1 MNDLAVKLKWNG
13 GSRFT
18 GVNAGGIETAI
29 DADKQSGASPAEL
42 LLEALGA
49 CASAD
54 VVSILGGD
62 ANSGREV
69 RSDPGGRPPS
79 DGTALFDRRENAV

>member
-1 MNDLAVKLKWNG
+1 MHDLTAKLNWNG

-18 GVNAGGIETAI
+18 GVNADGIKTAI

-54 VVSILGGD
+54 VVSTLEK
-62 ANSGREV
+62 ARTPAVKFEV
-69 RSDPGGRPPS
+69 TLKAECHRTDPHY
-79 DGTALFDRRENAV
+79 

>member
-1 MNDLAVKLKWNG
+1 MNDLAVKLNWNG

-42 LLEALGA
+42 LL
-49 CASAD
+49 S
-54 VVSILGGD
+54 V
-62 ANSGREV
+62 GRSSV
-69 RSDPGGRPPS
+69 R
-79 DGTALFDRRENAV
+79 

>member
-42 LLEALGA
+42 LL
-49 CASAD
+49 S
-54 VVSILGGD
+54 
-62 ANSGREV
+62 V
-69 RSDPGGRPPS
+69 RRQRPL
-79 DGTALFDRRENAV
+79 TWFRFWRKCERRPRSSK